1 MTESELYKLMD
12 LIEEINRVEVMLEI
26 HSQNSE
32 SKLMLNQYNAKKL
45 KLTRELISELLASSD
60 KTSLSMG
67 VIKSILDKFYKN
79 PIFLR
84 DNDKQSSDY
93 KKLMD
98 AL

>member
-1 MTESELYKLMD
+1 MTESKLYKLMD
-12 LIEEINRVEVMLEI
+12 LIEEINRVEVMLEM